1 MIVRRS
7 ENTPL
12 ASVTQEDQKKYGHL
26 ISDPFDFI
34 NDEFGFAANLWKP
47 GAGADAQLAACVD
60 CRGGFCRARP
70 ILFRY
75 ISDMISRLQA
85 PSVIRVF

>member
-1 MIVRRS
+1 MLSSMIVRRS

-47 GAGADAQLAACVD
+47 EPGADDIRPPVLTAEAAFVV
-60 CRGGFCRARP
+60 RGRFCSAT
-70 ILFRY
+70 
-75 ISDMISRLQA
+75 
-85 PSVIRVF
+85 SVT